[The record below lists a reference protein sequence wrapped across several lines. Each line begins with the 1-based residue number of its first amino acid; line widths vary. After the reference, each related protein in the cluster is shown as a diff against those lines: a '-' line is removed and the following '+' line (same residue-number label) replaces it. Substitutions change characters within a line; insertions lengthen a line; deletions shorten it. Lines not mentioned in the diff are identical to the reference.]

1 MAFPV
6 GGAVFLNIS
15 HALSEETLDFLCNV
29 NDSPGLPEPDD
40 LVGWSRLQ
48 ELVERYALPK
58 SDQLVERLS
67 PAIAGFSIGGVPV
80 LDVRPRYWKEKKKV
94 AIYMH
99 DGGFMLYSAASTLG
113 RAALFADGESVNSLK
128 RKLERARKKKMS
140 RNEKK
145 YK

>member
-40 LVGWSRLQ
+40 ILGWNRLQ

-58 SDQLVERLS
+58 SDQLVERLC
-67 PAIAGFSIGGVPV
+67 PAIAGFSVGGVPV
-80 LDVRPRYWKEKKKV
+80 LDVRPRYWKQKKKV

-99 DGGFMLYSAASTLG
+99 ERSFYPWAR
-113 RAALFADGESVNSLK
+113 RALC
-128 RKLERARKKKMS
+128 
-140 RNEKK
+140 
-145 YK
+145 